1 MRWNNILVSC
11 ISITLMI
18 MLPIGLLPSVLGAEL
33 SLAEPK
39 VVYALLNKADKPVL
53 IDFQV
58 NGTRMAGKL
67 QIIAHPDMQ
76 LLISIQGIYP
86 PSTFDAASV
95 NSIPIS
101 LSVAPLPPAETI
113 APWIKINTPLV
124 MNVVK
129 GENNYTG
136 LIITVG
142 SITEDWQYSEFMLQA
157 EYIDPMSGENITS
170 SMTIA
175 VTTHIEETNHHVIP
189 RQNSTNPSINTPST
203 TTTIA
208 GAATTTVTGSE
219 TISRSEVATEDNN
232 TIRGLNLIA
241 ASATI
246 LGVFILL
253 LLFALRR
260 RMIV

>member
-11 ISITLMI
+11 ILITLMI

-33 SLAEPK
+33 SFAEPK
-39 VVYALLNKADKPVL
+39 VVYAIINKADKPLL

-67 QIIAHPDMQ
+67 QLIAHPDMQ
-76 LLISIQGIYP
+76 LLISIQGTYP
-86 PSTFDAASV
+86 PSAFDAASV
-95 NSIPIS
+95 NSIPVS

-113 APWIKINTPLV
+113 APWIKINTPLF

-129 GENNYTG
+129 GENTYTS

-157 EYIDPMSGENITS
+157 DYTDPMSGENITS

-175 VTTHIEETNHHVIP
+175 VTTHIEETDHHVIP
-189 RQNSTNPSINTPST
+189 RQNSTSINTTST

-253 LLFALRR
+253 LLFALSR

>member
-33 SLAEPK
+33 SFAEPK

-58 NGTRMAGKL
+58 NGTGMAGKL
-67 QIIAHPDMQ
+67 QLIAHPDMQ
-76 LLISIQGIYP
+76 LLISIQGTYP
-86 PSTFDAASV
+86 PSVFDAASV
-95 NSIPIS
+95 TSIPVS
-101 LSVAPLPPAETI
+101 FSVAPLPPAETI
-113 APWIKINTPLV
+113 APWIKINTPLF

-129 GENNYTG
+129 GENTYTS

-142 SITEDWQYSEFMLQA
+142 SITEDWQYSEFMLQVH
-157 EYIDPMSGENITS
+157 YIDPMSGENITS

-175 VTTHIEETNHHVIP
+175 VTTHIEETDHHVIP
-189 RQNSTNPSINTPST
+189 RQNSTSINTTST

-208 GAATTTVTGSE
+208 GAATTTVTGGE

>member
-1 MRWNNILVSC
+1 MRWNNISVSC
-11 ISITLMI
+11 ILITLMI
-18 MLPIGLLPSVLGAEL
+18 MLPIGLLPSVLGTEP

-39 VVYALLNKADKPVL
+39 GAVYALLTKADKPVP

-58 NGTRMAGKL
+58 NGTGMAGNL
-67 QIIAHPDMQ
+67 QLIAHPDMQ
-76 LLISIQGIYP
+76 LLIFVQGTYP
-86 PSTFDAASV
+86 PSAFEAAGV
-95 NSIPIS
+95 TSIPIS
-101 LSVAPLPPAETI
+101 LSVAPLPTAKTI

-129 GENNYTG
+129 GENTYTS

-142 SITEDWQYSEFMLQA
+142 SITEDWQHSEFMLQA
-157 EYIDPMSGENITS
+157 HYIDPMSGENITS

-175 VTTHIEETNHHVIP
+175 VTTHIEETDHHVIP
-189 RQNSTNPSINTPST
+189 RQNSTSINTTST

>member
-1 MRWNNILVSC
+1 
-11 ISITLMI
+11 

-33 SLAEPK
+33 SFAEPK
-39 VVYALLNKADKPVL
+39 VVYAIINKADKPLL

-58 NGTRMAGKL
+58 NRTRMAGKL
-67 QIIAHPDMQ
+67 QLIAHPDMQ
-76 LLISIQGIYP
+76 LLISIQGTYP
-86 PSTFDAASV
+86 PSAFDAASV
-95 NSIPIS
+95 NSIPVS
-101 LSVAPLPPAETI
+101 LSVAPLPTAKTI
-113 APWIKINTPLV
+113 APWIKINTPLF

-129 GENNYTG
+129 GENTYTS

-157 EYIDPMSGENITS
+157 DYTDPMSGENITS

-175 VTTHIEETNHHVIP
+175 VTTHIEETDHHVIP
-189 RQNSTNPSINTPST
+189 RQNSTSINTTST

-253 LLFALRR
+253 LLFALSR